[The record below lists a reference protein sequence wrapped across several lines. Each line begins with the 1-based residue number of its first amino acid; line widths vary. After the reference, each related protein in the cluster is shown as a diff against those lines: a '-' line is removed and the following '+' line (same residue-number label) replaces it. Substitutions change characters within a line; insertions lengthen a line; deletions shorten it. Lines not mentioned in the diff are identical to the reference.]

1 MSARNRIYPVFIPHL
16 GCPHACVFCN
26 QHEITGAAAEEA
38 LRKLNSL
45 TENPPQGAAYELA
58 FYGGSFTAL
67 PTEQQLRYLEA
78 AGRARDCGAVSS
90 IRLSTRPDA
99 VTPEILERL
108 KRYGVG
114 TVELGAQSMQE
125 AVLRASGR
133 GPSAEDVRRASAMI
147 REAGLSLVLQM
158 MTGLPG
164 DDDNGAV
171 DTAVQLVAL
180 QPDAVRIY
188 PTVIVRGT
196 ELERLWRRS
205 MYQEH
210 TVEDA
215 VRVCA
220 RLLPLFQAAGIPVIR
235 LGLNPTDELSGGAA
249 LAGAY
254 HPALGELV
262 RGRVLR
268 NRVERQ
274 LAEMNCKG
282 EAVTIRV
289 PEKLL
294 SQMLGQKRCN
304 VIWLKEHFLL
314 AELKVCPDRESM
326 DLIIE
331 KNPVA
336 LSRKGLDS

>member
-67 PTEQQLRYLEA
+67 SVEQQLRYLEA

-99 VTPEILERL
+99 ITPEILERL
-108 KRYGVG
+108 KQYGVG
-114 TVELGAQSMQE
+114 TVELGAQSMQDR
-125 AVLRASGR
+125 VLRASGR
-133 GPSAEDVRRASAMI
+133 GHSAEDVRRASAMI

-196 ELERLWRRS
+196 ELERLWRRG

-262 RGRVLR
+262 RSRVLR
-268 NRVERQ
+268 NRAERQ
-274 LAEMNCKG
+274 LAEMNCEG

-289 PEKLL
+289 PEKKL

-304 VIWLKEHFLL
+304 VIWLKERFHPAVL
-314 AELKVCPDRESM
+314 EVCPDPEIT
-326 DLIIE
+326 DLVIE
-331 KNPVA
+331 KA
-336 LSRKGLDS
+336 LMIR

>member
-58 FYGGSFTAL
+58 FYGGSFTAI
-67 PTEQQLRYLEA
+67 PEAQQLRYLEA

-99 VTPEILERL
+99 VTREILERL

-125 AVLRASGR
+125 PVLRASGR
-133 GPSAEDVRRASAMI
+133 GHSAADVRRASELI

-164 DDDNGAV
+164 DDDDGAV
-171 DTAVQLVAL
+171 DTARQLIAL

-196 ELERLWRRS
+196 ELERLWRRGE
-205 MYQEH
+205 YREH

-220 RLLPLFQAAGIPVIR
+220 RLLPLFDTAGIPVIR

-262 RGRVLR
+262 RSRVLR
-268 NRVERQ
+268 NR
-274 LAEMNCKG
+274 AEQEMEKLHCKG
-282 EAVTIRV
+282 QFVSIRV
-289 PEKLL
+289 PEKKL

-304 VIWLKEHFLL
+304 VDWLKKRFHL
-314 AELKVCPDRESM
+314 AGLEVCPDREVT
-326 DLIIE
+326 DLVIE
-331 KNPVA
+331 KDPIA
-336 LSRKGLDS
+336 LS